1 MFVIESVRSDTLQ
14 PALRV
19 LAPLQDQNNSNNEQ
33 IDSSA
38 VVHRRIDFV
47 QYGKR
52 TYIRDYDEQ
61 IEPTKQNFAEIYN
74 LYRRGAVII
83 DKVYKF
89 EKEGKEQVGIRYH
102 YR

>member
-1 MFVIESVRSDTLQ
+1 M
-14 PALRV
+14 
-19 LAPLQDQNNSNNEQ
+19 
-33 IDSSA
+33 
-38 VVHRRIDFV
+38 
-47 QYGKR
+47 QYGKKR

-89 EKEGKEQVGIRYH
+89 EKRVKNK
-102 YR
+102 

>member
-1 MFVIESVRSDTLQ
+1 MNKLILLLSFI
-14 PALRV
+14 
-19 LAPLQDQNNSNNEQ
+19 
-33 IDSSA
+33 
-38 VVHRRIDFV
+38 VVSTSCSTV
-47 QYGKR
+47 KR